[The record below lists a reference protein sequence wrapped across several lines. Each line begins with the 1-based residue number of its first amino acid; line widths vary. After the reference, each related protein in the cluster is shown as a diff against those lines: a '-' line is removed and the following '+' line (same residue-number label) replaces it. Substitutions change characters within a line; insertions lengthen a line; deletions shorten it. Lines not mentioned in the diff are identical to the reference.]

1 MKEYLACNA
10 SGVCILNR
18 PVLKNKGK
26 DNLIRRDF
34 DMIVRHQKAFSALA
48 LFLTFA
54 VAHVYV
60 MAAPANAAMLSG
72 RLATQSGGLVKLN
85 GNNVASGTTVLS
97 GAQVQTT
104 EGVGTT
110 VQLGALG
117 HVEVAPGSNLT
128 LSFSKSSV
136 DVNLV
141 SGYAVL
147 TTMKGINGTM
157 TAPNGVSKSDPETVS
172 TLVGADTAQGGQG
185 GGNGGGTG
193 EGMLHGLSNAAART
207 FGLTVLGIAIA
218 LTMIITHGH
227 GRGINPSPGKP

>member
-1 MKEYLACNA
+1 
-10 SGVCILNR
+10 
-18 PVLKNKGK
+18 
-26 DNLIRRDF
+26 
-34 DMIVRHQKAFSALA
+34 MIVRHQKAFSALA

-60 MAAPANAAMLSG
+60 MAAPANAVMLSG

-85 GNNVASGTTVLS
+85 GNDVVSGTTVLS
-97 GAQVQTT
+97 GAQIQTT

-117 HVEVAPGSNLT
+117 QVEVAPGSHLT

-147 TTMKGINGTM
+147 TTMKGIDGTM

-172 TLVGADTAQGGQG
+172 TLVGTDTAQGGGQG
-185 GGNGGGTG
+185 HGNDTG
-193 EGMLHGLSNAAART
+193 EGVLHGLSNAAART

-218 LTMIITHGH
+218 IAVIEAHRH